1 MSLDQAHIAG
11 TKYVFYFIK
20 LEKQPFEGFPK
31 KAIIPN
37 GFV

>member
-1 MSLDQAHIAG
+1 MFLDQAHIAG

-37 GFV
+37 WFV